1 MPQPDA
7 LRGKKL
13 FNYELKGE
21 PNPDVQAQ
29 LEANGAYPD
38 LTLDGEWNPAAYRQL
53 VTDLMNGLYDSDPT
67 YRESVGQCEREEHV
81 VPVRDGN
88 NAEVRLWVYRPHTLK
103 DDASAPAI
111 IYIHG
116 GGSVGGCLE
125 DCVPQCS
132 RMAVDTGTVVCAVGY
147 RMVPF
152 VEFPYTMLDSYAAT
166 RFVTENAAKLGID
179 PERIALSGDSAGS
192 YQVLATV
199 AKLAQEGHAD
209 SIKLAR
215 ISVAQI
221 FDYFFTEPVENM
233 TRPESDAV
241 QESHAVMEWM
251 TGGKTQTHLDE
262 KNPLLFPG
270 LASDALLAQYPPFLV
285 LEEEFDNYRTP
296 AERLAQRLDQAGRLL
311 EYVCYPGTSH
321 NGGHPNT
328 RSDLILMFDEYLKP

>member
-1 MPQPDA
+1 MPIFA
-7 LRGKKL
+7 
-13 FNYELKGE
+13 
-21 PNPDVQAQ
+21 
-29 LEANGAYPD
+29 
-38 LTLDGEWNPAAYRQL
+38 
-53 VTDLMNGLYDSDPT
+53 
-67 YRESVGQCEREEHV
+67 VG
-81 VPVRDGN
+81 
-88 NAEVRLWVYRPHTLK
+88 VRLDRANFCTTHALHN
-103 DDASAPAI
+103 S
-111 IYIHG
+111 
-116 GGSVGGCLE
+116 
-125 DCVPQCS
+125 
-132 RMAVDTGTVVCAVGY
+132 CAVRRARGAWL
-147 RMVPF
+147 R
-152 VEFPYTMLDSYAAT
+152 
-166 RFVTENAAKLGID
+166 AKLHTHTHTHTPGID
-179 PERIALSGDSAGS
+179 HSQHTE
-192 YQVLATV
+192 
-199 AKLAQEGHAD
+199 HAD

-241 QESHAVMEWM
+241 QESHAVMDWM

-296 AERLAQRLDQAGRLL
+296 AERLAQRLDKAGRLL